1 GTISSDTVWETGVY
15 YVTANLTI
23 NAGAVLT
30 IKPGV
35 IVKFASG
42 VGMTINGDLVA
53 VGEGGN
59 EIIFT
64 SYKDDSVGGNTNGGD
79 ADEVG
84 VAGDWYRLWFRT
96 GVDPAVSR
104 LTHVEVRYGG
114 SGSATASVF
123 LDDAVP
129 ITDSMI
135 RFSLSE
141 GLRVQSATAQFSG
154 NTIED
159 NTGVGI
165 SSYNNNSTYSG
176 NTLRRNSHGLYVQ
189 LGSPAVHDNILQ
201 DNTGYGLY
209 DRYQTVVQVPTGNT
223 VSGNNIAMRVNFAA
237 LPGVDDGNSISGN
250 TRNQIE
256 LWGGT
261 LSRSVELPANVVY
274 YQVSGTGTINTGVN
288 VRLSPGLVW

>member
-1 GTISSDTVWETGVY
+1 M
-15 YVTANLTI
+15 TANLTI

-53 VGEGGN
+53 VGEAGN

-64 SYKDDSVGGNTNGGD
+64 SYKDDSEGGDTNGLPD
-79 ADEVG
+79 NEVG
-84 VAGDWYRLWFRT
+84 APGDWYRLWFRT

-104 LTHVEVRYGG
+104 LTHVDVRYGG
-114 SGSATASVF
+114 SSGASVY

-165 SSYNNNSTYSG
+165 YSYNNNSTYSG
-176 NTLRRNSHGLYVQ
+176 NTLRRNSHGLDVQ
-189 LGSPAVHDNILQ
+189 HGSPAVHDNILQ

-223 VSGNNIAMRVNFAA
+223 ITGNNIPARLTFAA
-237 LPGVDDGNSISGN
+237 LPGVDDGNSISAN